1 MSRLV
6 TKPSF
11 RYFAHWKSDVRQRWQ
26 VFTILKTNAAT
37 IFFLA
42 TLPVVLRTVLGSA
55 ISANCASK
63 TERHAVS
70 SEGWLGCHV
79 GHWSFGGSCLAKS
92 LSMPSTFCQWLV
104 FQLSL
109 KAWGQLRRESGKTLF
124 AGVTPDSIWCPDVCQ
139 QSSKLDAKMKQR
151 ASVAWR
157 VACKIMRQ
165 RASVAWRVACKMMRQ
180 RASVAWRVAWKM
192 MRQRASVAW
201 HVACKMMRQRASVT

>member
-42 TLPVVLRTVLGSA
+42 TFPVVLRTVLGSA

-70 SEGWLGCHV
+70 SEG
-79 GHWSFGGSCLAKS
+79 
-92 LSMPSTFCQWLV
+92 
-104 FQLSL
+104 
-109 KAWGQLRRESGKTLF
+109 
-124 AGVTPDSIWCPDVCQ
+124 
-139 QSSKLDAKMKQR
+139 
-151 ASVAWR
+151 
-157 VACKIMRQ
+157 
-165 RASVAWRVACKMMRQ
+165 
-180 RASVAWRVAWKM
+180 
-192 MRQRASVAW
+192 
-201 HVACKMMRQRASVT
+201 